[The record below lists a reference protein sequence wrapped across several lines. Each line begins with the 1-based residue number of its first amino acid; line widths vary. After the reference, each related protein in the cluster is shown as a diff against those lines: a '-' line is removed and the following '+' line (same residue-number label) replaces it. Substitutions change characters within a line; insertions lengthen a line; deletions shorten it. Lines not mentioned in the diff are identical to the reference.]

1 MAIFPKS
8 LYQLT
13 QYGLLLFASLLTAC
27 QSFLSPQSSCP
38 KEANTVLKNQNV
50 KEIKLD
56 EKPQKVSG
64 YISNNEAAGYTFSAK
79 EGQQLNYKT
88 DDNLCLWIYTPNQ
101 KILKETTL
109 PENGIYLLQL
119 TTPKGSS
126 SYNITLNL
134 QQPSQTLPTSTAS
147 PEPSPNST
155 NVSQPSLSPSETVE
169 EYFGLV
175 NRREYRKAWD
185 ILSRSQQE
193 DSKLHPNGISSY
205 QEWWDSVEKVELT
218 ILSEQK
224 DEFDPVINAELTF
237 VMKSGSHNRQKLSF
251 FLIKQGDQW
260 KINKAKLIQ

>member
-1 MAIFPKS
+1 MTIFPKS

-13 QYGLLLFASLLTAC
+13 QYTLLLFASLLTAC
-27 QSFLSPQSSCP
+27 QSFLSPQSSCS
-38 KEANTVLKNQNV
+38 KEPNTVLKNQNV

-56 EKPQKVSG
+56 EKPEKASG
-64 YISNNEAAGYTFSAK
+64 YISNNEAVGYTFSAK

-119 TTPKGSS
+119 TTLKGSS

-134 QQPSQTLPTSTAS
+134 QQPSLTPTPTLTLTPTIT
-147 PEPSPNST
+147 NSS
-155 NVSQPSLSPSETVE
+155 NSSLSPRETVE
-169 EYFGLV
+169 EYFGLI
-175 NRREYRKAWD
+175 NRREYENAWD
-185 ILSRSQQE
+185 ILSKSQQE
-193 DSKLHPNGISSY
+193 DSKLRPNGFASY
-205 QEWWDSVEKVELT
+205 QEWWDSVEKVEFTL
-218 ILSEQK
+218 LNQQE
-224 DEFDPVINAELTF
+224 DEFEPVINAQLTF
-237 VMKSGSHNRQKLSF
+237 MMKSGSHSRQKLSF